1 MRFSTTTA
9 TISLMA
15 CYASSSASASSSSVL
30 GGANHI
36 IRPPRNPDVMMRMLK
51 MKEKNNNAKNP
62 AVGDDGDGSGQK
74 KSKARASPMLDY
86 NHHNIHLDRLE
97 YTYGSPIQVSFEL
110 TNDLPIAKDVLMNLD
125 VSKMEDWSIGIFMRM
140 ADPQG
145 GALRAIATVKPT
157 ISNLGATA
165 PPAPAAR
172 ALRRGR
178 ELQGAAMTIPETPAA
193 PNATD
198 ALLSGVGYEAIAN
211 MPPVDSAPP
220 VLNYAGS
227 AVIPAKTTSPAVLDP
242 EKFGTGYDL
251 FLLDEDG
258 AAIIGPATFYLVA
271 TKAMNDAIA
280 AETERVPNAGVAKFD
295 DARKQIKLAKVEKEE
310 GKGSGR
316 DDKHK
321 YDNFEEDPATVGLGT
336 GADGKMII
344 ATTPKLADYV
354 LNTTQEYYNT
364 EDNVVVSYDIG
375 SGFAALG
382 GRRRMQNGHDKDKV
396 TTIAVTTTV
405 NGGPPPAPI
414 SPPEPDAIELI
425 TDPTDISLFSMGVYM
440 RMANPQDG
448 KLPPLLSVPFC
459 SSDGQCNKTD
469 EQLKKGTIEFDASV
483 LDIPKNGFGYDVW
496 ILNGAGAGVAGP
508 KTFYIINSLAEESEL

>member
-30 GGANHI
+30 GGATHI
-36 IRPPRNPDVMMRMLK
+36 IRPPRDPDVMMRMLQ
-51 MKEKNNNAKNP
+51 MKEKKNNNAKNP
-62 AVGDDGDGSGQK
+62 AVGDDGDGIGQK

-86 NHHNIHLDRLE
+86 NNHNIHLDRLE

-125 VSKMEDWSIGIFMRM
+125 VSKMENWRIGIFMRM

-145 GALRAIATVKPT
+145 GALRAITTIKPT
-157 ISNLGATA
+157 ISNLGAAA

-178 ELQGAAMTIPETPAA
+178 ELQSTTMTTETPAA

-198 ALLSGVGYEAIAN
+198 ALLRGVGYEAFPN
-211 MPPVDSAPP
+211 MPPVDSAPA

-227 AVIPAKTTSPAVLDP
+227 AVIPATTTRPTVLDP

-258 AAIIGPATFYLVA
+258 AAIIGPATFYMVA
-271 TKAMNDAIA
+271 TKAMNDAIV
-280 AETERVPNAGVAKFD
+280 AETERVPNVGMAKFD
-295 DARKQIKLAKVEKEE
+295 DARKQIKLDKMEKEE

-321 YDNFEEDPATVGLGT
+321 YDNFDEDPATAGRGSGV
-336 GADGKMII
+336 DGKMII

-354 LNTTQEYYNT
+354 LNTTQEYYDAKDT
-364 EDNVVVSYDIG
+364 VVVSYDIG
-375 SGFAALG
+375 SGLAVLG
-382 GRRRMQNGHDKDKV
+382 GRRRMQNGNGKGKV
-396 TTIAVTTTV
+396 TTVNVTTTV

-414 SPPEPDAIELI
+414 SPPKPDAIELMA
-425 TDPTDISLFSMGVYM
+425 DPTDIRLFSMGVYM

-459 SSDGQCNKTD
+459 PSDGQCNKTV
-469 EQLKKGTIEFDASV
+469 EQLKKGTIEFAASNI
-483 LDIPKNGFGYDVW
+483 DIPKNGFGYDVW

-508 KTFYIINSLAEESEL
+508 KTFYIINPLAEETES